1 MELKIFLKNSCFALL
16 FVNFSACSD
25 KNESSKDAEIANE
38 ISVTSDVLE
47 KGFSFASIEGFVNL
61 VQITSS
67 YSSYK
72 MGIEYSTDSSFKN
85 AKQNTTQE
93 LVGRKIIV
101 DLFDLEPNE
110 LYYYRTFVHANNV
123 YYYGETR
130 SFKTNDLPNV
140 TSMISIEN
148 ITLTSAYVKG
158 LCNENLLQDSREKY
172 KIGIAWSE
180 TKSKLVDD
188 GNFNFKETGV
198 YYGKIDGKIEKLKA
212 GVNYYVTTVIISN
225 KKSKIANVQEF
236 TTIPLGDG
244 NIKTG
249 EAYDITL
256 TSAKLSATST
266 FTYLPSMVYKFHYST
281 DSNFKTY
288 MTTSSTTDLSKESF
302 VEITNLEPNTQY
314 YYYVYATVEDYSFT
328 SDINSFKTKNPKDYL
343 ITGEAKNVDITTA
356 TLTGYTSISQLYAN
370 NNMGI
375 TYGILYSNDK
385 NLTSAKR
392 ITSEEKDGLIS
403 VEITGLSSGT
413 QYFYAVYAIIN
424 NSIYESEIKS
434 FTTISNTNTFN
445 EYDSLWEYIKL
456 FGDKD
461 NPVPFDDMLSGG
473 FLYVEFVEKESDVLE
488 IDDMWVEGYIVG
500 YVKSRSMDT
509 TVFDAGSV
517 SSNIV
522 IAESKGENNFE
533 KCVPVQLSN
542 SSKSNQ
548 ETRAALNLKDNPN
561 VLGKKVKIRGDIGKY
576 MGVVGVKNA
585 KECEFE

>member
-1 MELKIFLKNSCFALL
+1 MEFKLFLKIALSASLFLNIC
-16 FVNFSACSD
+16 ACSD
-25 KNESSKDAEIANE
+25 KNESSKDSEIANE

-47 KGFSFASIEGFVNL
+47 KGFSFACIEGFVNL

-67 YSSYK
+67 NSSYK
-72 MGIEYSTDSSFKN
+72 MGIEYSTEPSFKN
-85 AKQNTTQE
+85 AKQNITQE

-101 DLFDLEPNE
+101 DIFDLKPNE
-110 LYYYRTFVHANNV
+110 VYYYRTFVHANNV

-140 TSMISIEN
+140 TSMIGIEN
-148 ITLTSAYVKG
+148 ITLTSACVKG
-158 LCNENLLQDSREKY
+158 LCNESLIQDFREKY
-172 KIGIAWSE
+172 KIGIAWSV
-180 TKSKLVDD
+180 TKSELADD
-188 GNFNFKETGV
+188 GNFNFIETGV
-198 YYGKIDGKIEKLKA
+198 DNGKIDGKIEKLKA

-249 EAYDITL
+249 DAYDITL
-256 TSAKLSATST
+256 TSANLSATST
-266 FTYLPSMVYKFHYST
+266 FTSLPSMVYRFHYST

-288 MTTSSTTDLSKESF
+288 MTTSSMTDLSKESF

-314 YYYVYATVEDYSFT
+314 YYYVNATVEDYSFT

-343 ITGEAKNVDITTA
+343 ITGESKNVDNTTA
-356 TLTGYTSISQLYAN
+356 ILTGYTSISQLYAKN
-370 NNMGI
+370 TPEI
-375 TYGILYSNDK
+375 TYGIMYSNDK
-385 NLTSAKR
+385 NLTSAIR
-392 ITSEEKDGLIS
+392 MTSEEKDGLIS
-403 VEITGLSSGT
+403 VDITGLSSGT

-424 NSIYESEIKS
+424 NLIYESEVKS
-434 FTTISNTNTFN
+434 FTTIPNTFKG
-445 EYDSLWEYIKL
+445 YGSLQEYIKH

-461 NPVPFDDMLSGG
+461 NPVPFDDMLRGG
-473 FLYVEFVEKESDVLE
+473 CLYLEFVQDESDVQE

-500 YVKSRSMDT
+500 YVKSRSMGT

-517 SSNIV
+517 ATNIV
-522 IAESKGENNFE
+522 IAETKDEYDFG

-548 ETRAALNLKDNPN
+548 ETRAALNLKDHPN
-561 VLGKKVKIRGDIGKY
+561 VLGKKVKIRGDIAKY

-585 KECEFE
+585 KEYEFE